1 MTSASTD
8 LPKPKPSAVTTKQA
22 MLDAAR
28 GRFLQESYENVGL
41 RDIAGDVGVD
51 VALVSRY
58 FGSKEELFREVLGVG
73 RKEILPPDIRNAEI
87 PGYLAQLFIQQ
98 GDDGNEHVERLL
110 IILRSASSPAA
121 SLIVREAL
129 REDVLQPLAEHLG
142 GHRPQL
148 RASTSMAVWMGMTI
162 MRTVMS
168 VEPLCR
174 DDQDIEQRLRKL
186 FEAALSEIAPA
197 SA

>member
-1 MTSASTD
+1 MPPQPPAPSRARSAE
-8 LPKPKPSAVTTKQA
+8 ATKQA
-22 MLDAAR
+22 MLVAAR
-28 GRFLQESYENVGL
+28 KRFLQESYENVGL

-58 FGSKEELFREVLGVG
+58 FGNKEDLFREVLGVG
-73 RKEILPPDIRNAEI
+73 RKKEILPPDLPSDEI
-87 PGYLAQLFIQQ
+87 PGYLAGLFIQQ

-110 IILRSASSPAA
+110 IILRSASSRTA

-129 REDVLQPLAEHLG
+129 RKDVLQPLAEKIG
-142 GHRPQL
+142 GVQPEL

-168 VEPLCR
+168 VEPLCEGGPQLE
-174 DDQDIEQRLRKL
+174 DRLRQL
-186 FEAALSEIAPA
+186 FEAALSDTGP
-197 SA
+197 S